1 MVCGERLWREGQASA
16 EARGWLLL
24 YPRLAAF
31 CRLVQRRT
39 SLSMTEIAVLCAL
52 YETGAR
58 EMRDLRRAVAA
69 DGGHLSRILA
79 AFERD
84 GIVVREASDGDG
96 RVRRVALTALGAER
110 CLTVSRAAAE
120 IAREVSSGTSDSLL
134 GYHH

>member
-1 MVCGERLWREGQASA
+1 MVCGDCSRPDSPASA

-52 YETGAR
+52 HETGAS

-69 DGGHLSRILA
+69 DAGHLSRILA
-79 AFERD
+79 AFEQAD
-84 GIVVREASDGDG
+84 MVVRESSDGDG

-110 CLTVSRAAAE
+110 CLAVSCAAAE
-120 IAREVSSGTSDSLL
+120 IAREISAS
-134 GYHH
+134 HA